1 MGCVGIGGSAPL
13 PVDGR
18 RDKTTRTDPVHFQHD
33 PKETMSATA
42 KRPQLEALMAQ
53 FEPGQHKTR
62 KQGGQDLTYV
72 SIDATINRVNEV
84 LGSNW
89 SVLPVSSTQVLPLE
103 NGYLAKTELFIAA
116 EIDGVTKTLYGVG
129 AMRNPDPDM
138 AMKTALAEALKKA
151 FHQAGVALYL
161 WDPAARDEVAAKSK
175 WAVATLAAK
184 KKEVK
189 RLASVKLGVDNPT
202 AKQVAETFGF
212 TAADLAEDETIDAIL
227 KAEGLL

>member
-1 MGCVGIGGSAPL
+1 MS
-13 PVDGR
+13 
-18 RDKTTRTDPVHFQHD
+18 KSTTP
-33 PKETMSATA
+33 S
-42 KRPQLEALMAQ
+42 RPQLEALMAQ
-53 FEPGQHKTR
+53 FKPSEHKTR

-84 LGSNW
+84 LGSDW
-89 SVLPVSSTQVLPLE
+89 SVSTASSTHVMPLE
-103 NGYLAKTELFIAA
+103 NGFLAKTELFIDAT
-116 EIDGVTKTLYGVG
+116 IDGTRKTLYGVG

-161 WDPAARDEVAAKSK
+161 WDPAQRDEVAAKSK
-175 WAVATLAAK
+175 WSTATLAAK

-189 RLASVKLGVDNPT
+189 RLASVKLEVDNPT
-202 AKQVAETFGF
+202 AKQVAEAFGF
-212 TAADLAEDETIDAIL
+212 TAADLAEDATIDAIL

>member
-1 MGCVGIGGSAPL
+1 
-13 PVDGR
+13 
-18 RDKTTRTDPVHFQHD
+18 
-33 PKETMSATA
+33 
-42 KRPQLEALMAQ
+42 MAQ

-175 WAVATLAAK
+175 WAGATLAAK

-189 RLASVKLGVDNPT
+189 RLASVKLDVDNPT
-202 AKQVAETFGF
+202 AKQVAEAFGF